1 MTKGG
6 ENMQSTNER
15 RQLIL
20 EFISDRRFVK
30 MQMIADEFG
39 ISLRTAK
46 TDVQILSCSYP
57 IITENCRGGGVR
69 AMDGWY
75 LSRRYLHDDQEAL
88 LRSLLPGLAPEEQKT
103 MEQIL
108 TAFAKPKKGDKQ

>member
-1 MTKGG
+1 
-6 ENMQSTNER
+6 MQRTAER
-15 RQLIL
+15 RRLVL
-20 EFISDRRFVK
+20 EQISDSRLVTIDQLAAEFNVSRRT
-30 MQMIADEFG
+30 IE
-39 ISLRTAK
+39 R
-46 TDVQILSCSYP
+46 DVQVLSCSYP
-57 IITENCRGGGVR
+57 IITENWRGGGVR

-75 LSRRYLHDDQEAL
+75 LSHRYLHDDQEAL